1 METLKDQVNQV
12 ADNPQTANQLVQ
24 EVKDLHGKLYHKVFS
39 LNAEN
44 LRLSLKV
51 RNLEEEVRNLGEE
64 IHSYYRR
71 LGVLAIEGTKN
82 NQIESPMQPLW
93 PIESTSL
100 SHETANK
107 KAKLIAM
114 LFLSPISQEFGRA
127 LDGIYNILRAK

>member
-1 METLKDQVNQV
+1 MEILK
-12 ADNPQTANQLVQ
+12 ADNPQTATQLIQ

-51 RNLEEEVRNLGEE
+51 RNLEEE
-64 IHSYYRR
+64 IHSWHAS
-71 LGVLAIEGTKN
+71 L
-82 NQIESPMQPLW
+82 MQPLW